1 MVQELLNLLP
11 RDVGTLGMVIAIAGS
26 MVGVGMWLIGS
37 RFSRPIITL
46 LTVLLGASVGMQLP
60 KWLGWSISGAG
71 PAVGGAVVLGVT
83 GFVLHGMWVGI
94 GLGAVLSSWVAL
106 GCWIMLRNGAAWTWP
121 IIGPQTTLGT
131 FLHEVWIGMPP
142 DVTRILPYACA
153 TAMITGLAITI
164 IWPKVSLVLCWSM
177 AGVTLLTC
185 MGIAAVEFGQP
196 QWLTNIPQPMWAQA
210 SMVGLLVTLGSLIQW
225 KLSPKPVA
233 EPSRDP
239 KSGKKRERRDDDWDD
254 DMDDD
259 D

>member
-11 RDVGTLGMVIAIAGS
+11 RDVGTIGLVIAIIGS
-26 MVGVGMWLIGS
+26 MIGVGMWLIGS
-37 RFSRPIITL
+37 RFSRPIVTL

-60 KWLGWSISGAG
+60 KWFGWQISGAG

-94 GLGAVLSSWVAL
+94 GLGTLLSSWVTLA
-106 GCWIMLRNGAAWTWP
+106 CWIMFRNGASFAWP
-121 IIGPQTTLGT
+121 AVGPESTFTG
-131 FLHEVWIGMPP
+131 FLHAVWLGLPA

-153 TAMITGLAITI
+153 TAMITGLAVTI
-164 IWPKVSLVLCWSM
+164 IWPKVSLVLTWSM

-185 MGIAAVEFGQP
+185 MGVAALEIGQP
-196 QWLTNIPQPMWAQA
+196 VWLTKIPQPMWAQT
-210 SMVGLLVTLGSLIQW
+210 SLIMLLVMLGSLIQW

-233 EPSRDP
+233 VKNSKKKKKP
-239 KSGKKRERRDDDWDD
+239 KDEDFADE
-254 DMDDD
+254 DDD